1 MIRFVIFRVHSP
13 SLKLLFSAILRER
26 HLVFYFFLFVP
37 YFYPQNFCSLVIID
51 GLDADLRFFFW
62 TQVDWF
68 AKKMCTNNFTIL
80 AMHSDM
86 PQQERDAIMG
96 EF

>member
-1 MIRFVIFRVHSP
+1 
-13 SLKLLFSAILRER
+13 
-26 HLVFYFFLFVP
+26 
-37 YFYPQNFCSLVIID
+37 
-51 GLDADLRFFFW
+51 
-62 TQVDWF
+62 VDWF

>member
-1 MIRFVIFRVHSP
+1 MEHKPYDHRADVFSFAIV
-13 SLKLLFSAILRER
+13 LWELLT
-26 HLVFYFFLFVP
+26 
-37 YFYPQNFCSLVIID
+37 D
-51 GLDADLRFFFW
+51 K
-62 TQVDWF
+62 VDWF